1 MVKRIVSKILLAGT
15 IGLSSMWISA
25 IAGAEQIGVAS
36 TVADQLTGTLGAQ
49 SGTLH
54 TGDAVFQN
62 QVLVTDGSGSAQF
75 LFIDETVFSIGPN
88 SHVTLDEFVYNASQ
102 GTGQVLLNVSQG
114 AFRFI
119 TGSAAPE
126 SYTVRTPT
134 ATIGMRGT
142 IWEGIVDRVLTIVKL
157 IQGKLY
163 ICPTQGSTLQGQGL
177 GPRRQNQDGCVLVEE
192 PGTYYVGM
200 DASDAAGGGPGDP
213 DDPDD
218 PNDGIDDLEDPFSP
232 DEIPDDNDYFF
243 GNSITGPN
251 DN

>member
-1 MVKRIVSKILLAGT
+1 VG
-15 IGLSSMWISA
+15 
-25 IAGAEQIGVAS
+25 
-36 TVADQLTGTLGAQ
+36 
-49 SGTLH
+49 
-54 TGDAVFQN
+54 
-62 QVLVTDGSGSAQF
+62 
-75 LFIDETVFSIGPN
+75 
-88 SHVTLDEFVYNASQ
+88 
-102 GTGQVLLNVSQG
+102 QG

-119 TGSAAPE
+119 TGSATPE

-142 IWEGIVDRVLTIVKL
+142 IWEGIVDRALTIVKL

-192 PGTYYVGM
+192 PGTYYVGT

-218 PNDGIDDLEDPFSP
+218 PNDGIDDLDDPFSP
-232 DEIPDDNDYFF
+232 DEDIDDYDFDEGGFINPCD
-243 GNSITGPN
+243 GNECY
-251 DN
+251 

>member
-1 MVKRIVSKILLAGT
+1 MLERSVRTILLAAT
-15 IGLSSMWISA
+15 VGLSSLWTA
-25 IAGAEQIGVAS
+25 AVADAEQIGVAS

-49 SGTLH
+49 SGTLR

-102 GTGQVLLNVSQG
+102 GTGQVLLDVGQG

-119 TGSAAPE
+119 TGSATPE

-142 IWEGIVDRVLTIVKL
+142 IWEGIVDKALTIIKL

-163 ICPTQGSTLQGQGL
+163 ICPAQGSTLQGRGL
-177 GPRRQNQDGCVLVEE
+177 GRNRRQNQDGCELVDE
-192 PGTYYVGM
+192 PGTYYVGT

-213 DDPDD
+213 DDLDD
-218 PNDGIDDLEDPFSP
+218 PNDAIDDLEDPFSQ
-232 DEIPDDNDYFF
+232 EEDYDF
-243 GNSITGPN
+243 GDYINGP
-251 DN
+251 